1 MFRSATVR
9 SIALLALIPGSLAI
23 AAPSAM
29 ATDIPAAVN
38 TPAETPAS
46 TPIVETASIVT
57 PAQKMLR
64 LTLFSPETRDMR
76 GVEPSMYRGRY
87 FRASVEP
94 KRRCIAER
102 ESEGHYDV
110 VSRSG
115 YHGAY
120 QMSPQLAR
128 GATWMMMREH
138 RGLLGAE
145 TATKVLS
152 KLRSTPLS
160 RWPRYWQDAAFST
173 IYNWKATGSGA
184 AHWRGGRWHC

>member
-1 MFRSATVR
+1 MFRSVTVR
-9 SIALLALIPGSLAI
+9 SIAMLALIPGSLVL
-23 AAPSAM
+23 AAPPAL
-29 ATDIPAAVN
+29 AADIPAVVN

-46 TPIVETASIVT
+46 TPIGEAAAVAT

-64 LTLFSPETRDMR
+64 RTLFSAETRDMR
-76 GVEPSMYRGRY
+76 GVEASMYRGRY

-138 RGLLGAE
+138 RVLLGDEA
-145 TATKVLS
+145 ASKVLT

-173 IYNWKATGSGA
+173 IHNWKGTGSGA
-184 AHWRGGRWHC
+184 DHWRGGRWHC

>member
-9 SIALLALIPGSLAI
+9 SVAMLALIPGSLLL
-23 AAPSAM
+23 AAPPALAVDVS
-29 ATDIPAAVN
+29 AAVN
-38 TPAETPAS
+38 APAETPAS
-46 TPIVETASIVT
+46 TPVAEVAAIVT
-57 PAQKMLR
+57 PAQQMLK
-64 LTLFSPETRDMR
+64 LTLSSPQTRDMR
-76 GVEPSMYRGRY
+76 GVEASMYRGRY
-87 FRASVEP
+87 FRASVES

-138 RGLLGAE
+138 RQLLGAD
-145 TATKVLS
+145 AARKVLT
-152 KLRSTPLS
+152 KLRATPLS

-173 IYNWKATGSGA
+173 IHNWKGTGSGA

>member
-1 MFRSATVR
+1 MFRSVTVR
-9 SIALLALIPGSLAI
+9 SIAMLALIPGSFVL
-23 AAPSAM
+23 AAPPAL
-29 ATDIPAAVN
+29 AADIPAVVN

-46 TPIVETASIVT
+46 TPIVESASSVT
-57 PAQKMLR
+57 PAQKLLK
-64 LTLFSPETRDMR
+64 LTMSSSQTRDMR
-76 GVEPSMYRGRY
+76 GVEASMYRGRY

-138 RGLLGAE
+138 RVLLGDEA
-145 TATKVLS
+145 ASKVLT

-173 IYNWKATGSGA
+173 IHNWKGTGSGA
-184 AHWRGGRWHC
+184 DHWRGGRWHC

>member
-1 MFRSATVR
+1 MFGSATVR
-9 SIALLALIPGSLAI
+9 SIALLALIPGGLLL
-23 AAPSAM
+23 AAPPAL
-29 ATDIPAAVN
+29 AVDVPAAVN
-38 TPAETPAS
+38 APAETPAS
-46 TPIVETASIVT
+46 TPIVESASIVT
-57 PAQKMLR
+57 PAQKLLK
-64 LTLFSPETRDMR
+64 LTMSSSQTRDMR
-76 GVEPSMYRGRY
+76 GVEASMYRGRY

-138 RGLLGAE
+138 RVLLGAE
-145 TATKVLS
+145 AATKVLT

-173 IYNWKATGSGA
+173 IYNWQGTGSGA

>member
-9 SIALLALIPGSLAI
+9 SVAMLALIPGSLLL
-23 AAPSAM
+23 AAPPAL
-29 ATDIPAAVN
+29 AVDVTAAVN
-38 TPAETPAS
+38 APAETPAS
-46 TPIVETASIVT
+46 TPIVEAAAIAT
-57 PAQKMLR
+57 PAQQMLK
-64 LTLFSPETRDMR
+64 LTLSSPQTRDMR

-87 FRASVEP
+87 FRSSVET

-128 GATWMMMREH
+128 GATWMMLREH
-138 RGLLGAE
+138 RVLLGAE
-145 TATKVLS
+145 PARKVLA
-152 KLRSTPLS
+152 KLRATPLS

-173 IYNWKATGSGA
+173 IYNWEGTGSGA
-184 AHWRGGRWHC
+184 GHWRGGRWRC

>member
-9 SIALLALIPGSLAI
+9 RIALISVIPGSLVLSASP
-23 AAPSAM
+23 ALAAGTPTAVTAPSETTA
-29 ATDIPAAVN
+29 ATPV
-38 TPAETPAS
+38 AEGRTLMS
-46 TPIVETASIVT
+46 
-57 PAQKMLR
+57 PAQRMLR
-64 LTLFSPETRDMR
+64 LTLSSAQTRDMR

-87 FRASVEP
+87 FRASVEV
-94 KRRCIAER
+94 KRQCIAKR

-128 GATWMMMREH
+128 GATWMMAREH
-138 RGLLGAE
+138 RQLLGDEA
-145 TATKVLS
+145 AVRVLA
-152 KLRSTPLS
+152 KLRATPLS

-173 IYNWKATGSGA
+173 IYNWRGTGSGA